1 MWTDCIHDI
10 KSKREFPEWQQKF
23 IDFMFKV
30 NDTSGME
37 HVGVKGIVV
46 MVFNATLSEEI
57 EINRCLGC
65 VLQGVII
72 IDMECMCCYCFNGC

>member
-1 MWTDCIHDI
+1 MYCLFIVLKDDKVSEEEWLKMWTDCIQDI

-37 HVGVKGIVV
+37 YVGAKRV
-46 MVFNATLSEEI
+46 MVMVLSATLSEEI
-57 EINRCLGC
+57 EIDRCPG
-65 VLQGVII
+65 
-72 IDMECMCCYCFNGC
+72 

>member
-1 MWTDCIHDI
+1 MWTDCIQDI

-37 HVGVKGIVV
+37 HVGAKRV
-46 MVFNATLSEEI
+46 MVMVLSATLSEEI
-57 EINRCLGC
+57 EIDRCPG
-65 VLQGVII
+65 
-72 IDMECMCCYCFNGC
+72 

>member
-1 MWTDCIHDI
+1 MYCLFIVLKDDKVSEEEWLKMWTDCIQDI

-37 HVGVKGIVV
+37 HVGAKGV
-46 MVFNATLSEEI
+46 MVMVLSATLSKEI
-57 EINRCLGC
+57 EIDRCPG
-65 VLQGVII
+65 
-72 IDMECMCCYCFNGC
+72 

>member
-1 MWTDCIHDI
+1 MYCLFIVLKDDKVSEEEWLKMWTDCIQDI

-37 HVGVKGIVV
+37 HVGDKEVVV
-46 MVFNATLSEEI
+46 MVLSATLSEEI
-57 EINRCLGC
+57 EIDRCPG
-65 VLQGVII
+65 
-72 IDMECMCCYCFNGC
+72 

>member
-1 MWTDCIHDI
+1 MYCLFIVLKDDKVSEEEWLKMWTDCIQDI

-37 HVGVKGIVV
+37 HVGDKEVVV
-46 MVFNATLSEEI
+46 MVLNATLSEEI
-57 EINRCLGC
+57 EIDRCPG
-65 VLQGVII
+65 
-72 IDMECMCCYCFNGC
+72 